1 MADLPIPSAGRE
13 GPPPGDPGWV
23 KKIELPN
30 GLTFYLPAARMEGAV
45 SFLVKE
51 IFKRRRYAHP
61 GFEIGPKDTVIDVG
75 ANMGL
80 FVLWAAPQAAQG
92 RLIAIEP
99 TGVIDCLRLN
109 VQLNG
114 LKNVTA
120 IRAAVGRAGQQLDLV
135 EYPGFNIV
143 THQAGIR
150 PAAITRFLIRLLYG
164 KYRSDPIHTTAACL
178 PLAQIMDENHVQT
191 VDYLKMDC
199 ESGEYEIF
207 RSMEP
212 DHWQRIR
219 RIALEFHE
227 LAPDQRHGELVA
239 ILEKAGFQI
248 EIRKPLLD
256 YYCMKFG
263 EIWARRN

>member
-1 MADLPIPSAGRE
+1 MTDVPIQSADRNGS
-13 GPPPGDPGWV
+13 PPGEPGWV

-30 GLTFYLPAARMEGAV
+30 GLTFYLPDARMEGAV

-92 RLIAIEP
+92 RLIAVEP

-120 IRAAVGRAGQQLDLV
+120 ILRCGRQGGAAVGSGRI
-135 EYPGFNIV
+135 PG
-143 THQAGIR
+143 
-150 PAAITRFLIRLLYG
+150 L
-164 KYRSDPIHTTAACL
+164 
-178 PLAQIMDENHVQT
+178 
-191 VDYLKMDC
+191 
-199 ESGEYEIF
+199 
-207 RSMEP
+207 
-212 DHWQRIR
+212 
-219 RIALEFHE
+219 
-227 LAPDQRHGELVA
+227 
-239 ILEKAGFQI
+239 
-248 EIRKPLLD
+248 
-256 YYCMKFG
+256 
-263 EIWARRN
+263 